1 MTTEDRAV
9 LRQIVDALADLAG
22 SVADL
27 AMATTQFQEGN
38 SSDAWQR
45 IRSLAERMQ
54 GFTGT
59 ARELVKA
66 LQDE

>member
-38 SSDAWQR
+38 SSDAWLH
-45 IRSLAERMQ
+45 IKSLAERMQ

-59 ARELVKA
+59 ARELVRA